1 MKKLAFLFMLLLGIL
16 GADAQSRPIKG
27 KITDKATGLGLPDVS
42 VLERGTT
49 NGTRTGADGTFSL
62 NTSNP
67 GKVDLEIST
76 VSYGTQLITTDGSSD
91 VSVIMDKQNKSLD
104 EVV

>member
-1 MKKLAFLFMLLLGIL
+1 MKKLAFLCMLLLGIL
-16 GADAQSRPIKG
+16 RADAQSRPIKG
-27 KITDKATGLGLPDVS
+27 KITDKVTGLGLPDVS

-76 VSYGTQLITTDGSSD
+76 VS
-91 VSVIMDKQNKSLD
+91 
-104 EVV
+104 